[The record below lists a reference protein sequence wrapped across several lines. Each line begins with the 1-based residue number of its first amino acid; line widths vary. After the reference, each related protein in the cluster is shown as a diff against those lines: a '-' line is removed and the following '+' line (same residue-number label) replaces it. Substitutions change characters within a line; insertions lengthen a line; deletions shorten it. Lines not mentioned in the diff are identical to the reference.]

1 VNRAR
6 TWRGSRAD
14 LAVLAL
20 PVKGGPAHVACGCSW
35 NPGHLLAARMSKGYS
50 CLASQ
55 RADATPGPQRILAQH
70 NVLHRRLG
78 PGVRRQVG
86 EGELAG

>member
-1 VNRAR
+1 
-6 TWRGSRAD
+6 
-14 LAVLAL
+14 
-20 PVKGGPAHVACGCSW
+20 
-35 NPGHLLAARMSKGYS
+35 MSKGYS